1 MQASRGRQRRI
12 CFFGEV
18 GGAWSQPPPLTVTP
32 AGPVDVDLVLASVGW
47 LPLRRD
53 EPVLCWCDP
62 LARVGPLPAVYGIPA
77 AGCKLPLLPEGLP
90 AWLLVEGWLPP
101 SPDDPLVRP
110 LAPPVPGVLP
120 PAVALTAPADEVA
133 VVVRVGMA
141 RDGAVTAVLLTCVL
155 CAAAGFGF
163 GCRVAGRRCAV
174 APAATPVALLT
185 LGVVVR

>member
-18 GGAWSQPPPLTVTP
+18 SGAWYQPPPLTVTP